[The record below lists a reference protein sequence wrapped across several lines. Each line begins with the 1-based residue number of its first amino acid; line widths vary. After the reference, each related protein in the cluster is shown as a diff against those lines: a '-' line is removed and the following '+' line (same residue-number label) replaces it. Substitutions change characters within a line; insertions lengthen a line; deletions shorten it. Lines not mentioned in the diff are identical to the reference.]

1 MSINFSGKWTAD
13 LSASKILAHQPA
25 AMTIT
30 IEHKDPELREEI
42 VVLRADGQG
51 QRSVFL
57 CRTDS
62 REGHCSFDGQV
73 VRGGARWE
81 GSGLV
86 IEIWAEVGGRELHL
100 CDCWSLSPDEQ
111 TLYMEH
117 RNDDLAGQRTVLN
130 REH

>member
-1 MSINFSGKWTAD
+1 MSINFSGNWTAD
-13 LSASKILAHQPA
+13 LSASRLLAHQPA
-25 AMTIT
+25 GMTIM

-42 VVLRADGQG
+42 VVLRADGQQ

-62 REGHCSFDGQV
+62 REGHCSFDRQA

-81 GSGLV
+81 GDELV
-86 IEIWAEVGGRELHL
+86 IEIWAEAGGRGLHL
-100 CDCWSLSPDEQ
+100 RDCWSLSSDGR

-117 RNDDLAGQRTVLN
+117 RNDDLAGQRTVLH
-130 REH
+130 RES